1 MIGRTFFRHVGQTSP
16 SPLAI
21 EVDRADGVF
30 LYSGERRYLDMV
42 SGVCVSN
49 VGHGRPE
56 VVEAV
61 RRQAEDYFHLMVYGE
76 MIEAPQVLHAS
87 LLTSVLPPSLDCI
100 YYVNSGSEAVDAALK
115 LAKRLTGRRR
125 MASFIDC
132 YHGSSHASM
141 SLMSDTVRQDAFRPL
156 LPEVDRLRFNR
167 MEDLARITA
176 ETACVIVEPV
186 QGEAGVRLPA
196 PGFLQALRD
205 RCDRTGAMLVFD
217 EVQTGFG
224 RTGRMFAFEKFGV
237 VPDILVLA
245 KALGG
250 GMPLGGVVSSKERLD
265 AFTHDPVLGH
275 ITTFGGH
282 PVCCAAALASLR
294 LLLGE
299 PWVGEAESKGRRI
312 QEALERHPAVMEV
325 RRAGL
330 LLAVDLASADAA
342 GRMLPLLLEEG
353 AVSDYFLYC
362 PTAFRIAP
370 PLCISDDEV
379 ELLLDIVIRALNR
392 L

>member
-312 QEALERHPAVMEV
+312 QEALEQHPAVMEV

-392 L
+392 R

>member
-1 MIGRTFFRHVGQTSP
+1 MRRTFFRHVGQTSP

-21 EVDRADGVF
+21 EVDKADGVF
-30 LYSGERRYLDMV
+30 LYSGQKRYLDLV

-49 VGHGRPE
+49 IGHNNPE

-61 RRQAEDYFHLMVYGE
+61 RRQAGDYFHLMVYGE
-76 MIEAPQVLHAS
+76 MIEAPQVLHAR
-87 LLTSVLPPSLDCI
+87 LLTSILPPSLDCI
-100 YYVNSGSEAVDAALK
+100 YYVNSGTEAVDAALK

-125 MASFIDC
+125 MASFINC

-141 SLMSDTVRQDAFRPL
+141 SLMSDDTRKAAFRPL
-156 LPEVDRLRFNR
+156 LPEVDHLRFNR
-167 MEDLARITA
+167 EEDLVRITE

-186 QGEAGVRLPA
+186 QGEAGVILPA
-196 PGFLQALRD
+196 EGFLQALRE
-205 RCDRTGAMLVFD
+205 RCDRTGTLLIFD

-250 GMPLGGVVSSKERLD
+250 GMPLGVVVSSKQRLD
-265 AFTHDPVLGH
+265 AFTSDPVLGH

-294 LLLGE
+294 ILLRE
-299 PWVGEAESKGRRI
+299 DWVQGAEAKGQYIEDSLRP
-312 QEALERHPAVMEV
+312 HPAVKEI

-330 LLAVDLASADAA
+330 LLAVDLGSPEAA
-342 GRMLPLLLEEG
+342 ERMLGLLMEEG
-353 AVSDYFLYC
+353 AVSDYFLYN
-362 PTAFRIAP
+362 PTSFRIAP
-370 PLCISDDEV
+370 PLSIGQEDVDTAIEIV
-379 ELLLDIVIRALNR
+379 TKALDR

>member
-1 MIGRTFFRHVGQTSP
+1 MISRTFFRHVGQTSP
-16 SPLAI
+16 SPLAL

-30 LYSGERRYLDMV
+30 LYSGDRRYLDLV

-61 RRQAEDYFHLMVYGE
+61 RRQAGDYFHLMVYGE

-87 LLTSVLPPSLDCI
+87 LLTSILPPSLDCI

-125 MASFIDC
+125 MASFINC

-156 LPEVDRLRFNR
+156 LPEVDHLRFNR
-167 MEDLARITA
+167 QEDLARITE

-186 QGEAGVRLPA
+186 QGEAGVIVPE
-196 PGFLQALRD
+196 PGFLQALRE
-205 RCDRTGAMLVFD
+205 RCSRTGALLIFD

-224 RTGRMFAFEKFGV
+224 RTGRMFAFEKYGV

-265 AFTHDPVLGH
+265 AFTCDPVLGH

-294 LLLGE
+294 LLLSE
-299 PWVGEAESKGRRI
+299 DWVARAEEKGRRME
-312 QEALERHPAVMEV
+312 EALASHPAVREI
-325 RRAGL
+325 RRSGL
-330 LLAVDLASADAA
+330 LLAVDLGRPDAA
-342 GRMLPLLLEEG
+342 ERMLGLLLEEG
-353 AVSDYFLYC
+353 AVSDYFLYH
-362 PTAFRIAP
+362 PTSFRIAP
-370 PLCISDDEV
+370 PLCISDGEV
-379 ELLLDIVIRALNR
+379 EEALNIVTRALNR

>member
-1 MIGRTFFRHVGQTSP
+1 MSSDPIWPQLLLQLV
-16 SPLAI
+16 LI
-21 EVDRADGVF
+21 
-30 LYSGERRYLDMV
+30 MV
-42 SGVCVSN
+42 N
-49 VGHGRPE
+49 AYFAATE
-56 VVEAV
+56 IAV
-61 RRQAEDYFHLMVYGE
+61 ISLNENILRRQAEDYFHLMVYGE

-115 LAKRLTGRRR
+115 LVKRLTGRRR

-312 QEALERHPAVMEV
+312 QEALEQHPAVMEV